1 MDRHLL
7 PNEIDL
13 LLDGEIGFGTSPLK
27 THIRRC
33 AQCRAELEEA
43 RALVRELEHL
53 PRFAPSAHFRERVLA
68 QVQVYVPWYVA
79 LLDMVRG
86 WVPRSRPARVL
97 AGAGALSMLSVLTWV
112 SLLLVSRL
120 DTLAFATSLGPGRA
134 RTAALGLLSDVLAG
148 TIGEPALQALRA
160 TGWLGVTVAG
170 VVLLTTTAGAAS
182 LLRGLVART
191 VRTRGR

>member
-33 AQCRAELEEA
+33 AQCRAELDEA
-43 RALVRELEHL
+43 RALVRALEHL
-53 PRFAPSAHFRERVLA
+53 PRLAPSADFRERVMARL
-68 QVQVYVPWYVA
+68 QVYVPWYVA
-79 LLDMVRG
+79 LLDTVRG

-120 DTLAFATSLGPGRA
+120 DTLVFATDLGLARA
-134 RTAALGLLSDVLAG
+134 RSAALGLISDALAG
-148 TIGEPALQALRA
+148 AIGESALQVLRA
-160 TGWLGVTVAG
+160 TGWLGVTIAG
-170 VVLLTTTAGAAS
+170 LVLLMTTAGAAS
-182 LLRGLVART
+182 LLRGFVART

>member
-27 THIRRC
+27 THVRRC
-33 AQCRAELEEA
+33 AQCRAELDEA

-53 PRFAPSAHFRERVLA
+53 PRFTPSVHFREHVMAR
-68 QVQVYVPWYVA
+68 VQVYVPWYVT
-79 LLDMVRG
+79 LLDTVRG
-86 WVPRSRPARVL
+86 WIPRSRPARVL
-97 AGAGALSMLSVLTWV
+97 AGAGALSMLALLTSV

-120 DTLAFATSLGPGRA
+120 DVLVFATDLGLARA
-134 RTAALGLLSDVLAG
+134 RTAALGFLSSLVAG
-148 TIGEPALQALRA
+148 AIGEPALQVLRT
-160 TGWLGVTVAG
+160 TGWLGATFAG
-170 VVLLTTTAGAAS
+170 IVLLATTVGAAT
-182 LLRGLVART
+182 LLRGLVVRT

>member
-27 THIRRC
+27 THVRRC
-33 AQCRAELEEA
+33 AQCRAELDEA

-53 PRFAPSAHFRERVLA
+53 PRYAPSAHFRERVMA

-79 LLDMVRG
+79 LLDTVRG

-97 AGAGALSMLSVLTWV
+97 AGAGALSMLTVLTWV
-112 SLLLVSRL
+112 SLLLVSQL
-120 DTLAFATSLGPGRA
+120 DTLVFATDLGLARA
-134 RTAALGLLSDVLAG
+134 RTAALGWMSDVLAG
-148 TIGEPALQALRA
+148 AFGEPTLQVLRA
-160 TGWLGVTVAG
+160 TGWLGATIAG
-170 VVLLTTTAGAAS
+170 IVVLVMTAGAAS
-182 LLRGLVART
+182 LLRGLVVRT

>member
-53 PRFAPSAHFRERVLA
+53 PRFAPSPMFRERVLA

-79 LLDMVRG
+79 LLDTVRG

-112 SLLLVSRL
+112 SLLLVSQL
-120 DTLAFATSLGPGRA
+120 DTLAFAVSLGLDRA
-134 RTAALGLLSDVLAG
+134 RGGAVGLLSGVLAG
-148 TIGEPALQALRA
+148 TIGEPALQVVRS
-160 TGWLGVTVAG
+160 TGWLGVTIAG
-170 VVLLTTTAGAAS
+170 LVLLMTTAGAAS
-182 LLRGLVART
+182 LLRGLVVRTART
-191 VRTRGR
+191 RQR

>member
-27 THIRRC
+27 THVRRC
-33 AQCRAELEEA
+33 AQCRAELDEA

-53 PRFAPSAHFRERVLA
+53 PRFAPSPLFRERVLA
-68 QVQVYVPWYVA
+68 QVQIYVPWYVV
-79 LLDMVRG
+79 LQDTVRG
-86 WVPRSRPARVL
+86 WVPRSRQARVL
-97 AGAGALSMLSVLTWV
+97 AGAGALSMLTVLTWV

-120 DTLAFATSLGPGRA
+120 DTLVFATSLGLDRA
-134 RTAALGLLSDVLAG
+134 RGAAIAMLSDFLAG
-148 TIGEPALQALRA
+148 TIGEPALQTLRA
-160 TGWLGVTVAG
+160 TGWLGGTIAA
-170 VVLLTTTAGAAS
+170 LLLLMTTAGAAS
-182 LLRGLVART
+182 LLRGLVVRT